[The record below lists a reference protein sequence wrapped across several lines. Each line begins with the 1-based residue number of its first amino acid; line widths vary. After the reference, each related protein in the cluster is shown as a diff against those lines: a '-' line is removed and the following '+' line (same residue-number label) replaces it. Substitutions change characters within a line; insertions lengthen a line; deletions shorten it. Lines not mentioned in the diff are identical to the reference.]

1 MQTASKKRE
10 KGRESSH
17 ICCLR
22 VGEQEAGFC
31 VVLFPRV
38 TARCSLVRLA
48 PRELLPLCVS
58 LPLNARLLL
67 HPPDRDESPHW
78 SIPPHH
84 HFLCVCV
91 YVCVCALSRVCL
103 FMTPWTIA
111 HQAPLSLGL
120 SREEYWSGLP
130 FPSSED
136 FPNPGIKHRSL
147 VSPEMAGRF
156 FTTEPPGKF

>member
-91 YVCVCALSRVCL
+91 CVCLCAQSC
-103 FMTPWTIA
+103 
-111 HQAPLSLGL
+111 LSLHDPMDY
-120 SREEYWSGLP
+120 S
-130 FPSSED
+130 
-136 FPNPGIKHRSL
+136 
-147 VSPEMAGRF
+147 
-156 FTTEPPGKF
+156 PPGSSVPGTLQGRILEWVAISFFRGFSEPRDQTQISCVS